1 MKTSPTKSIVGG
13 VEKPQEKPWSPYDGF
28 YVGPS
33 NIEDVK
39 DTDPGFTIKITEE
52 EKEKME
58 KTDPGFSIGPET
70 AVGEDIAEYLTPGSI
85 GEALLMMFPFGGV
98 AGKSKV
104 IQNIVKKVPGLSK
117 LFKSGTTIT
126 KNQKIDFQKGFSD
139 GLKAKGGVTS
149 NNYSNLPSNIA
160 QHNKAIDAF
169 DNYRKG
175 IKTRFK
181 DKVSEAYEK
190 IGKKVEPRYFES
202 PQNWMDEFS
211 LKERLKYLSKNN
223 IKDDWLFSGGV
234 TKKGGKYFDVDGVEI
249 PLDPKVSYTPP
260 NLRKNK

>member
-1 MKTSPTKSIVGG
+1 MKSSPTKAIVGG
-13 VEKPQEKPWSPYDGF
+13 VYNLPAD
-28 YVGPS
+28 
-33 NIEDVK
+33 EDK
-39 DTDPGFTIKITEE
+39 DIDPGFAIKPTEE
-52 EKEKME
+52 EKLDLNLPPYK
-58 KTDPGFSIGPET
+58 GFSKGEKT

-104 IQNIVKKVPGLSK
+104 IQNIVKKVPGLNK
-117 LFKSGTTIT
+117 LFKSGKTMT

-139 GLKAKGGVTS
+139 GLKARGGVS
-149 NNYSNLPSNIA
+149 NNYSNLPSNVA

-175 IKTRFK
+175 IKTKFK
-181 DKVSEAYEK
+181 NKVSEAYEK
-190 IGKKVEPRYFES
+190 IGKTVEPRYFES
-202 PQNWMDEFS
+202 PQNMMDQFS
-211 LKERLKYLSKNN
+211 LKERLNYLSKNK

-234 TKKGGKYFDVDGVEI
+234 TKKSGKYFDVDGIEI
-249 PLDPKVSYTPP
+249 PLNPKVSYTPP